1 LGISLS
7 FCAIDF
13 ETANRYRGSACAVG
27 LVKVVDGEVVD
38 SRRSLMRPPDGYDE
52 FEPFN
57 IRIHRITPAMV
68 RDEPRFAERLP
79 EILAF
84 ADGLPLVA
92 HNAAFDMGVI
102 RAACY
107 VSDLPCPEASYACT
121 LVFSRATWS
130 LLSYSLPWVAE
141 AAGVALDHH
150 HDPEADARAAAS
162 ILLAIAE
169 RHGATTIEEIADATR
184 APLGSMSASGWSGY
198 HRTWAGGR
206 GCVPATDLD
215 ASPDHPFYGR
225 EIVFTGALDSMT
237 RAMAWDRVIEV
248 GGRPAPG
255 VTKHTNILVIGYQD
269 AYQLRPGEQLS
280 AKARRAR
287 DLRDLGQQIEIMP
300 EVDFLQFLAP

>member
-1 LGISLS
+1 MALS

-13 ETANRYRGSACAVG
+13 ETANRHRGSPCAVG
-27 LVKVVDGEVVD
+27 LVKVVDGEIVD
-38 SRRSLMRPPDGYDE
+38 TRRDLMRPPEGYDE
-52 FEPFN
+52 FDPFN

-68 RDEPRFAERLP
+68 HGEPRFAQRLP

-102 RAACY
+102 RAACF
-107 VSDLPCPEASYACT
+107 VSELPCPEASYACT

-130 LLSYSLPWVAE
+130 LLSYSLPWVAN
-141 AAGVALDHH
+141 AAGVAFDHH

-169 RHGATTIEEIADATR
+169 HHGATTLEEIARATR
-184 APLGSMSASGWSGY
+184 TSLGSMSANGWSGY
-198 HRTWAGGR
+198 HRTWSGAGGD
-206 GCVPATDLD
+206 GPVANPD
-215 ASPDHPFYGR
+215 ASPDHPFFGR

-255 VTKHTNILVIGYQD
+255 VTKHTNVLVIGYQD

-280 AKARRAR
+280 AKARKAR
-287 DLRDLGQQIEIMP
+287 DLLERGQPIEIMS
-300 EVDFLQFLAP
+300 EIDFVQLLAP

>member
-1 LGISLS
+1 MAPS

-13 ETANRYRGSACAVG
+13 ETANRYRGSPCAVG
-27 LVKVVDGEVVD
+27 LVKVVDGQVVD
-38 SRRSLMRPPDGYDE
+38 TRRYLMRPPEGYDE
-52 FEPFN
+52 FDPFN
-57 IRIHRITPAMV
+57 IRIHGITPAMV
-68 RDEPRFAERLP
+68 HGEPRFAQRLP

-102 RAACY
+102 RAACFA
-107 VSDLPCPEASYACT
+107 SDLLCPETSYACT

-169 RHGATTIEEIADATR
+169 HHGATTLEEIAKATR
-184 APLGSMSASGWSGY
+184 APLGSMSANGWSSA
-198 HRTWAGGR
+198 HRRWSGGGGDVPVTNPDAG
-206 GCVPATDLD
+206 
-215 ASPDHPFYGR
+215 PDHPFYGR

-237 RAMAWDRVIEV
+237 RAMAWDRVIEL

-255 VTKHTNILVIGYQD
+255 VTKHTNVLVIGYQD

-280 AKARRAR
+280 AKARKAR
-287 DLRDLGQQIEIMP
+287 DLRELGQQIEVMS
-300 EVDFLQFLAP
+300 EVDFVQLLAP